1 MSSLARSSFASS
13 SCDSDLFIV
22 SFTTEE
28 VAALGSVAVFLYF
41 LNLALLAMIEILFNI
56 LVVLASSTVIVLA
69 SLGMLIPAPIYCC

>member
-1 MSSLARSSFASS
+1 M
-13 SCDSDLFIV
+13 
-22 SFTTEE
+22 
-28 VAALGSVAVFLYF
+28 AALGSVAVFLYF